1 MKQVMISGQSEQSK
15 LAKWLLG
22 TLFSGLLI
30 GMILIIVEK
39 MLDYWLESEPTEHQS
54 TMENQVPLASFIP
67 DCQNIQFDDR
77 ITQLKCLTNPQAP
90 LSISLWLDKPG
101 KMQFISGQPAVVGYQ
116 VNGLAKDTKNTMV
129 YLTLFN
135 ISPTGKLSVVFTETV
150 AVGKIYGQLSEK
162 SNVAVVKQVDLEV
175 GQEYFKAL
183 VTSKPIATSTFLT
196 AMMENLRTSR
206 ILANGRIDSHC
217 E

>member
-67 DCQNIQFDDR
+67 DCQHVQFDDR

-90 LSISLWLDKPG
+90 LSISLWLDKPSQT
-101 KMQFISGQPAVVGYQ
+101 QFTSGQPAIVGYQ
-116 VNGLAKDTKNTMV
+116 VTGLAKNTMV

-135 ISPTGKLSVVFTETV
+135 ISPTGKLSVVFNDKV
-150 AVGKIYGQLSEK
+150 AVGKIYGQLSEE
-162 SNVAVVKQVDLEV
+162 SNVAMVKQVNLEV

-183 VTSKPIATSTFLT
+183 VTSKPIATSMFLT
-196 AMMENLRTSR
+196 AMMETLEQVRFWQTAELMVTVN
-206 ILANGRIDSHC
+206 